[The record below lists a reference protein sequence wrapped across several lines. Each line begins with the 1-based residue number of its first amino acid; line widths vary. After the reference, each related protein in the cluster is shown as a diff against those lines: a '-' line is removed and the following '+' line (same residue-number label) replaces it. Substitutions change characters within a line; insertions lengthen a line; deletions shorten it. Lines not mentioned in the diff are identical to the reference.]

1 MAVPPTF
8 PQGRLPAMHGR
19 RPDTNLF
26 RKATW
31 KRLTG
36 TSHGTPGST
45 TTHAHGL
52 GAAPAAVWI
61 EPNATLEN
69 TPSISAASDATN
81 ISVRS
86 LGTSVAFVAWV
97 LPK

>member
-8 PQGRLPAMHGR
+8 PNGRLPAATGR

-26 RKATW
+26 TKGTW

-36 TSHGTPGST
+36 TSNAVADTQTS
-45 TTHAHGL
+45 HAHGL
-52 GAAPAAVWI
+52 GVAPRYVWI

-69 TPSISAASDATN
+69 TPTVNAASDATS
-81 ISVRS
+81 IFVRS
-86 LGTSVAFVAWV
+86 KGTNVPFVAWV